1 MALTP
6 HFGGTTRTPQVP
18 PFLISNLL
26 GVSFGSVAWLGDG
39 RQAGE
44 VCSFV
49 FFKWRTEALRR
60 TKTKFLFQG
69 FRVSGS
75 EITFSR
81 FLKEADVPCLG
92 STPYIYAGFRKQV

>member
-1 MALTP
+1 MVRGWEAGRTALL
-6 HFGGTTRTPQVP
+6 F
-18 PFLISNLL
+18 
-26 GVSFGSVAWLGDG
+26 W
-39 RQAGE
+39 
-44 VCSFV
+44 

-60 TKTKFLFQG
+60 AKAKFLCQG

-92 STPYIYAGFRKQV
+92 STPYI